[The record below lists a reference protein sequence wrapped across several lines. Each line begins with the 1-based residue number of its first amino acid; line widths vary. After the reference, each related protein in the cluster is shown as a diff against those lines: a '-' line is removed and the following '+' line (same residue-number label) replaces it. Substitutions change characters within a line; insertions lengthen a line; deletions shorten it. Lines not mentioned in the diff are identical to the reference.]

1 MKYLISTFLIM
12 VTCLVA
18 ACSKEAPPEEKVA
31 RPVKYIE
38 VVYANTGKVRTFS
51 GTSKTDQVI
60 QLSFRSAGVLSD
72 LNIKLGQRVKE
83 GQLLAKLDNLQARLN
98 YQNAL
103 SSQNSTESQM
113 RTAKLSL
120 DRTRALFEKGGSS
133 LSDYES
139 AKNSYRTAKQS
150 YQSAIRTAEIQ
161 KDQIQYGYLYA
172 PSTGVIASVNVEVN
186 ENLGVGQAVATLNA
200 GQEMEIVLGLPESVI
215 NLVKKNMAVKVDF
228 PSIANTQ
235 FDGSVSEVSPAL
247 DAATA
252 TYPVTVVLDV
262 PNETVKSGMSA
273 NVTFD
278 FEQLTDAKQKQIIA
292 PAPAVGEDASGQ
304 FVFKLVKQNEEV
316 IVKKTKVTI
325 GELTPKGFEVLSGIA
340 PGDLIATA
348 GLQTL
353 LDGQSVRLK

>member
-1 MKYLISTFLIM
+1 MKSVLSTAIIL
-12 VTCLVA
+12 A
-18 ACSKEAPPEEKVA
+18 ACLLTSCGEEPAPQEKIA
-31 RPVKYIE
+31 RPVKSMEIAYE
-38 VVYANTGKVRTFS
+38 NTGNVRSFS

-72 LNIKLGQRVKE
+72 LDIKLGQGVKK

-103 SSQNSTESQM
+103 SSQNSAESQM

-120 DRTRALFEKGGSS
+120 DRTRSLFEKGGSS

-139 AKNSYRTAKQS
+139 AKNSYRTAQQS

-172 PSTGVIASVNVEVN
+172 PNDGVISSMNVEVN
-186 ENLGVGQAVATLNA
+186 ENLSAGQTVATLNA
-200 GQEMEIVLGLPESVI
+200 GTEMEIILGLPETVI
-215 NLVKKNMAVKVDF
+215 NQVSKGMHVNIDL
-228 PSIANTQ
+228 PSIVGST
-235 FDGSVSEVSPAL
+235 FDGTVSEVSPAL
-247 DAATA
+247 DPSTA

-262 PNETVKSGMSA
+262 PDETVKSGMSA

-278 FEQLTDAKQKQIIA
+278 FAQLTNTPKRQLIA
-292 PAPAVGEDASGQ
+292 PAQAVGEDADGK
-304 FVFKLVKQNEEV
+304 FVFKLVKKDKK
-316 IVKKTKVTI
+316 IVATKTKVTV
-325 GELTPKGFEVLSGIA
+325 GELTAKGFEIKQGLQSG
-340 PGDLIATA
+340 DRIATA

-353 LDGQSVRLK
+353 LNGQAVRVQ

>member
-1 MKYLISTFLIM
+1 MKFLLLTTLAIASCFT
-12 VTCLVA
+12 VSCT
-18 ACSKEAPPEEKVA
+18 KERPPEEKVA
-31 RPVKYIE
+31 RPVKFIE
-38 VVYANTGKVRTFS
+38 VDYANTGKVRTFS
-51 GTSKTDQVI
+51 GASKTDQVI

-172 PSTGVIASVNVEVN
+172 PNTGVIASVNVEVN
-186 ENLGVGQAVATLNA
+186 ENLGVGQTVATLNA

-215 NLVKKNMAVKVDF
+215 NLVTKNMAVKVDF

-247 DAATA
+247 DVATA
-252 TYPVTVVLDV
+252 TYPITVVLDV

-278 FEQLTDAKQKQIIA
+278 FEKLTEAKQKRIIA

-304 FVFKLVKQNEEV
+304 FVFKLVKQNDEV
-316 IVKKTKVTI
+316 IAKKTKVTI
-325 GELTPKGFEVLSGIA
+325 GELTPKGFEVQSGIA